1 MRRRRRRAG
10 AALAGLSLALAAAA
24 PASAYSFRDPR
35 FRVVGPDEAPRWLA
49 TDRTIRF
56 RLLENDNDDGLVFT
70 GGGSWQDA
78 VRSAMERWN
87 RVSTADIRLVLDPVP
102 AERDWGADDDGV
114 NTIGVSSF
122 PPLVSKPVPLA
133 TNSATIRRRFIIGCD
148 IELNR
153 AALVGREVPIRR
165 LEASLLHQLGHCLGL
180 GHTEP
185 FPASLYALPGYEPG
199 ETLFPDSPDP
209 VMSRG
214 ATDARLT
221 DDDRAGVSA
230 LYPAPG
236 FAAAYGSVR
245 GELIT
250 VYGAPAAHAFV
261 QTVLLD
267 EDGNARP
274 GPGAF
279 SDADGNFLVEGV
291 APGAVLLVIH
301 PIVDPWAYFFRT
313 AYNAV
318 RDQWRFTEVRA
329 GEVTESVGPRI
340 RVESRSDRS

>member
-1 MRRRRRRAG
+1 MRRGRRRA
-10 AALAGLSLALAAAA
+10 APAFAGLLALAAAA

-35 FRVVGPDEAPRWLA
+35 FRVIGPEEAPRWLA

-56 RLLENDNDDGLVFT
+56 RLLENDNDDGLAFT

-87 RVSTADIRLVLDPVP
+87 GVSTADIRLVIDPAP
-102 AERDWGADDDGV
+102 ARRDWGADDDGM

-133 TNSATIRRRFIIGCD
+133 TNSATIRSGFIIGCD

-153 AALVGREVPIRR
+153 AALVGREVSRRR
-165 LEASLLHQLGHCLGL
+165 LEADLLHQLGHCLGL

-185 FPASLYALPGYEPG
+185 FPASLYSLPDYEPDEG
-199 ETLFPDSPDP
+199 LFPDFPDP

-221 DDDRAGVSA
+221 ADDRAGVSV

-245 GELIT
+245 GELVT
-250 VYGAPAAHAFV
+250 VYGDPAAHAFV
-261 QTVLLD
+261 QTLLLD

-279 SDADGNFLVEGV
+279 SDAEGRFLVQGV
-291 APGAVLLVIH
+291 APGAALLVIH
-301 PIVDPWAYFFRT
+301 PIVDPWGYFFRT
-313 AYNAV
+313 SYNAV

-329 GEVTESVGPRI
+329 GEVTESAGPRI
-340 RVESRSDRS
+340 RPESRSNRS